1 MDIWIMPIGG
11 DRKPFPFLRTEFNEE
26 FGKFSPVTDRQG
38 RLWMAYVSDETGRSE
53 VYLRPFTGV
62 RSGAAMPVAAAFA
75 AKVRV
80 SMTGGAYPEWRK
92 DGRELFYVANGQLVA
107 VDVKVADSME
117 ADAPHVLFDLP
128 QGATRYYPHQ
138 STRYAPF
145 ADGRRFLFIAP
156 AGDVLAPKINV
167 VLNWTA
173 ALTR

>member
-1 MDIWIMPIGG
+1 
-11 DRKPFPFLRTEFNEE
+11 
-26 FGKFSPVTDRQG
+26 
-38 RLWMAYVSDETGRSE
+38 
-53 VYLRPFTGV
+53 
-62 RSGAAMPVAAAFA
+62 
-75 AKVRV
+75 
-80 SMTGGAYPEWRK
+80 
-92 DGRELFYVANGQLVA
+92 
-107 VDVKVADSME
+107 ME

-128 QGATRYYPHQ
+128 QAATRYYPHQ